1 MEFESLKHFFG
12 NELSIKIRTDHKI
25 SFKYIKIHSLENYIT
40 FSGLDKNDTDSYEKG
55 IISQNDS
62 VKLRSAIDK
71 SHDYFAK
78 VIDSTDKDFTIS
90 IIHFNNI
97 PLNDDISIGIGDI
110 GSSFSNPQ

>member
-1 MEFESLKHFFG
+1 MEFESLKHFFD

-25 SFKYIKIHSLENYIT
+25 SFKYIKIHSLEDYII

-90 IIHFNNI
+90 IIHFKV
-97 PLNDDISIGIGDI
+97 
-110 GSSFSNPQ
+110 